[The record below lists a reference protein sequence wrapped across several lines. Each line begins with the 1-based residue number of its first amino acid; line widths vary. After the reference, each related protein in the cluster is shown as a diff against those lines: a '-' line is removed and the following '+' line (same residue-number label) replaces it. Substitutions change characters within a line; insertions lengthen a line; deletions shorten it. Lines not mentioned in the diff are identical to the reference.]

1 MNQRVL
7 TIDGTLNFRDLG
19 GYVADTGQTVKWGLI
34 YRSAQLNRLSEEG
47 ISSLAA
53 LGVKTVVD
61 LRFSGESSTHPT
73 VQKAVPNAEM
83 LSWHDEQELNGSDKS
98 KNIIG
103 SWRDSLDSND
113 PAKVR
118 EAMRINYPQKLYSH
132 KAIYRKMLLRLSEG
146 NTPLIFHCAAGKDR
160 TGVAAALILSLL
172 GVNYQQIVEDYLL
185 TQAEIDGRMG
195 LWLTAGATSNEKYQD
210 FQSKLAQQPE
220 EMLKPVFDA
229 DQAYIQTLLDYIDST
244 YGSFAGYA
252 EQQLGLSQSVMDSL
266 KQHLLV

>member
-7 TIDGTLNFRDLG
+7 SIDGTLNFRDLG
-19 GYVADTGQTVKWGLI
+19 GYVAEAGRTVKWGLV
-34 YRSAQLNRLSEEG
+34 YRSAQLNRLSQEG
-47 ISSLAA
+47 ISTLAA
-53 LGVKTVVD
+53 LGIKTVVD

-73 VQKAVPNAEM
+73 NQTAVPDAEM
-83 LSWHDEQELNGSDKS
+83 LSWHEEQELNGKDES
-98 KNIIG
+98 KTIIG

-132 KAIYRKMLLRLSEG
+132 RAIYRKMLLRLSEG
-146 NTPLIFHCAAGKDR
+146 NTPLVFHCAAGKDR

-172 GVNYQQIVEDYLL
+172 GVDYQQIVEDYLL
-185 TQAEIDGRMG
+185 TQSEIDGRMG

-229 DQAYIQTLLDYIDST
+229 DQAYIETLLDYIDST
-244 YGSFAGYA
+244 YGSFADYA
-252 EQQLGLSQSVMDSL
+252 EQQLELTPDVVNNL
-266 KQHLLV
+266 KQHLLS